1 MSFFYVEITLFSS
14 SLTRLYSNGFWSREH
29 SLCQQARIL
38 PPQLYSSSR
47 KSYPFPLNHA
57 LLTLVFFISTACI
70 TTWQVLYWI
79 VCEPTSPTR
88 LWSFLGW
95 KPYLIIFAQ
104 VIFFLLLFSPFKH
117 LSNTYYA
124 LGTVFEFLGMT
135 KTMASLQDITDWG
148 QTKQMC
154 IPYCYDVVR

>member
-1 MSFFYVEITLFSS
+1 MSFFYVETTLSSS
-14 SLTRLYSNGFWSREH
+14 SLIQLYSNGFWSCEH

-38 PPQLYSSSR
+38 PLWLYSSSR

-57 LLTLVFFISTACI
+57 LLTLVFFTSTACI
-70 TTWQVLYWI
+70 TTWHVLYWV

-104 VIFFLLLFSPFKH
+104 FIFLLLLFPPLKH

-124 LGTVFEFLGMT
+124 LGTVFGFPGMT
-135 KTMASLQDITDWG
+135 KTMASLQDITNWG
-148 QTKQMC
+148 QTK
-154 IPYCYDVVR
+154 